1 MPDGSQALLMPAGLL
16 EILLIFIV
24 FLVLGPR
31 RIANLFR
38 SLGTGVRD
46 FIETLGKDKEELP
59 ENDDEHEKK

>member
-1 MPDGSQALLMPAGLL
+1 MTAGLL

-38 SLGTGVRD
+38 SLGTGVHD

>member
-1 MPDGSQALLMPAGLL
+1 MPAGLL

-38 SLGTGVRD
+38 SLGTGVHD
-46 FIETLGKDKEELP
+46 FIETLGTGKDKEELS
-59 ENDDEHEKK
+59 EKDDEK